1 MSDYLK
7 IKVEDSRPHDAREI
21 AERLIAFNRKTA
33 GRPDPQPFVVTLRD
47 ENGALRGGIEAILH
61 WDVVFIDT
69 FWIDED
75 LRGRK
80 LGAQLIAAAEAEAKR
95 RGAAI
100 AYLDTFSWQARPF
113 YEKQGYVVFGALPYD
128 AGKHQRFFMMKRLE
142 PK

>member
-1 MSDYLK
+1 VSGYFRL
-7 IKVEDSRPHDAREI
+7 KVEDPRPHDAGEI
-21 AERLIAFNRKTA
+21 AERLIAFNRKSV
-33 GRPDPQPFVVTLRD
+33 GRPDPQRYVVTLREED
-47 ENGALRGGIEAILH
+47 GALRGGIEAILH

-80 LGAQLIAAAEAEAKR
+80 LGAQLIAAAEAEALR
-95 RGAAI
+95 RGAAV

-113 YEKQGYVVFGALPYD
+113 YEKQGYVVFGTLPYG
-128 AGKHQRFFMMKRLE
+128 AGKHERFFMTKRLE